1 MAPEENPLKSVI
13 TAIEKGEDNR
23 ARELL
28 AEFIK
33 NEPNNPRYWMWMST
47 LAETKRERVA
57 NLKEALR
64 LDPTNPTI
72 RRGLLLMGELKGD
85 TRIPAATVKDRRDW
99 EKELRREMAASKPVA
114 VAKKTN
120 PNVTLKIVIASISL
134 FILIAMVGTIIF
146 WPKNRNASPYGFRI
160 MGATATA
167 SLMPATDTPQ
177 PTSVEYQAPTPTLP
191 AQTPLWMFLESTYTP
206 TPLIAFTPH
215 AQFEAFSLGMTAY
228 KNNDWSAAIDYFQ
241 QVLDIETDSKIPD
254 ILYYQGESY
263 RNLGQSKPAIDIF
276 NKIIR
281 DHPDFAPAYL
291 GRGLSRRMA
300 SPTDYNTVIKE
311 FNEAI
316 RMDPGLLQAYLEAA
330 DMYISVGLLKKAI
343 PFIDQ
348 AIALAPDSP
357 RPYFLRAEVEL
368 GQGELDKALVDAT
381 QSNQMDITYLPA
393 YRILG
398 EIYQNMDQPENSI
411 KPLELYTQYVQDE
424 YRPFI
429 WLGLAYARKGSHQ
442 DAVNAFTKALV
453 LEDALYE
460 ANLGRAKAYLA
471 LNQFDLAITD
481 FETSNRISPKTF
493 EGHAGLSKALYA
505 QEKYADA
512 YQEISI
518 TDAYD
523 ETPEEK
529 AQVFYWRALALEKL
543 GSADTAAKDWVA
555 LIALPKD
562 AVPPEWIEEA
572 YQHLAAMGVDSAT
585 ITPGATRIPT
595 STPTP

>member
-1 MAPEENPLKSVI
+1 
-13 TAIEKGEDNR
+13 
-23 ARELL
+23 
-28 AEFIK
+28 
-33 NEPNNPRYWMWMST
+33 MST

-114 VAKKTN
+114 VSKKTN

-215 AQFEAFSLGMTAY
+215 TQFEAFSLGMTAY
-228 KNNDWSAAIDYFQ
+228 KNNDWTAAIDYFQ
-241 QVLDIETDSKIPD
+241 QVIDIETDSKIPD

-281 DHPDFAPAYL
+281 DHPEFAPAYL

-300 SPTDYNTVIKE
+300 SPKDYNTVIKE

-316 RMDPGLLQAYLEAA
+316 RMEPGLLQAYLEAA
-330 DMYISVGLLKKAI
+330 DMYISVGLLTKAI
-343 PFIDQ
+343 PYIDQ
-348 AIALAPDSP
+348 AIALAPETP
-357 RPYFLRAEVEL
+357 RPF
-368 GQGELDKALVDAT
+368 
-381 QSNQMDITYLPA
+381 
-393 YRILG
+393 
-398 EIYQNMDQPENSI
+398 
-411 KPLELYTQYVQDE
+411 
-424 YRPFI
+424 F
-429 WLGLAYARKGSHQ
+429 KG
-442 DAVNAFTKALV
+442 
-453 LEDALYE
+453 
-460 ANLGRAKAYLA
+460 
-471 LNQFDLAITD
+471 
-481 FETSNRISPKTF
+481 
-493 EGHAGLSKALYA
+493 AG
-505 QEKYADA
+505 
-512 YQEISI
+512 
-518 TDAYD
+518 
-523 ETPEEK
+523 
-529 AQVFYWRALALEKL
+529 
-543 GSADTAAKDWVA
+543 
-555 LIALPKD
+555 
-562 AVPPEWIEEA
+562 
-572 YQHLAAMGVDSAT
+572 
-585 ITPGATRIPT
+585 
-595 STPTP
+595 